1 MAIFNKEDKEVY
13 IADYEHLAFMLAEL
27 SCLACPIFI
36 RLKIVAG
43 E

>member
-13 IADYEHLAFMLAEL
+13 IADYDIWAFMLAVL

-36 RLKIVAG
+36 RRRSVAR